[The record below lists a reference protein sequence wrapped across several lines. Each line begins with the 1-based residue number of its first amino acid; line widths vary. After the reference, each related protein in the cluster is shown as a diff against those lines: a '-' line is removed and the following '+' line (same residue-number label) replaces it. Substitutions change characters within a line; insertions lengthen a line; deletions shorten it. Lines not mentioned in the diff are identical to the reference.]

1 MKKKLQPLNDEIKVY
16 QSLPLLLV
24 CCELLSSVDQEDTY
38 FDPNGRVT
46 GKIALRAPEVR
57 KTVSASLI
65 TKRPIVWPCS
75 NSSTYNDWSQ
85 VFDLIFFYEQFFV
98 VNRGSILSPVVSN
111 VFLKLTT
118 RVVLHFLQ
126 VVMYPQISQNSLF
139 KNITQAVVNPRY
151 FDTGHI

>member
-1 MKKKLQPLNDEIKVY
+1 MKKKSQPLNDEIKVY

-24 CCELLSSVDQEDTY
+24 CCELLSSVDQEDIY

-98 VNRGSILSPVVSN
+98 VNRGFYFV
-111 VFLKLTT
+111 TC
-118 RVVLHFLQ
+118 RV
-126 VVMYPQISQNSLF
+126 
-139 KNITQAVVNPRY
+139 
-151 FDTGHI
+151 

>member
-1 MKKKLQPLNDEIKVY
+1 MISNIISWSFKEYMYILIYQHVPWMEVLSLIIKDLTMKKKLQPLNDEIKVY

-24 CCELLSSVDQEDTY
+24 CCELLSSVDQEDIY

-98 VNRGSILSPVVSN
+98 VNRGFYFV
-111 VFLKLTT
+111 TC
-118 RVVLHFLQ
+118 RV
-126 VVMYPQISQNSLF
+126 
-139 KNITQAVVNPRY
+139 
-151 FDTGHI
+151 

>member
-1 MKKKLQPLNDEIKVY
+1 MISNIISWSFKEYMYILIYQHVPWMEVLSLINYIKDLTMKKKLQPLNDEIKVY

-24 CCELLSSVDQEDTY
+24 CCELLSSVDQEDIY

-98 VNRGSILSPVVSN
+98 VNRGFYFV
-111 VFLKLTT
+111 TC
-118 RVVLHFLQ
+118 RV
-126 VVMYPQISQNSLF
+126 
-139 KNITQAVVNPRY
+139 
-151 FDTGHI
+151 

>member
-1 MKKKLQPLNDEIKVY
+1 MISNIISWSFKEYMYILIYQHVPWMEVLSLINYIKDLTMKKKLQPLNDEIKVY

-98 VNRGSILSPVVSN
+98 VNRGFYFV
-111 VFLKLTT
+111 TC
-118 RVVLHFLQ
+118 RV
-126 VVMYPQISQNSLF
+126 
-139 KNITQAVVNPRY
+139 
-151 FDTGHI
+151 